1 MSNKGNIICRQAKH
15 LNNLSFKN
23 NSVKIIPSHFTKGW
37 AYLYS
42 EWSSKLCLRTAFYC
56 VCSCRR
62 RFHQKIL
69 IQLKY
74 YSLHRYP
81 HLSLRVTDGGNWT
94 DPRRNKLTQLQRS
107 YFVTYSEQQLPTR
120 IVKKA
125 EKSLKQ
131 YFTDFSLQNDCVLSR
146 WGCCSESEE
155 ICQLWLDTAVS
166 VKYEI
171 LADYDCWQQLLFES
185 VSSKLWQQKIWR
197 CDKDH
202 IYRMVKERYS
212 NIWPNQTIGSDQ
224 SELTILLC
232 QPINSLLLNE
242 NDLAMV

>member
-37 AYLYS
+37 AYLCS

-81 HLSLRVTDGGNWT
+81 HLSHRVTDGGNWT

-125 EKSLKQ
+125 EKNHWNNILLIFLCKMTVFYLYLPTLTGLSSECEIW
-131 YFTDFSLQNDCVLSR
+131 DFC
-146 WGCCSESEE
+146 W
-155 ICQLWLDTAVS
+155 LWLLATIIVCVS
-166 VKYEI
+166 F
-171 LADYDCWQQLLFES
+171 L
-185 VSSKLWQQKIWR
+185 
-197 CDKDH
+197 
-202 IYRMVKERYS
+202 
-212 NIWPNQTIGSDQ
+212 
-224 SELTILLC
+224 
-232 QPINSLLLNE
+232 
-242 NDLAMV
+242 

>member
-81 HLSLRVTDGGNWT
+81 HLSLRESYWRRKLNWPEEEQINSTSKIIFCHVFWAAARHQNCKESRKIIETIFYWFFSAKWLCFIKVRLLQWVRGN
-94 DPRRNKLTQLQRS
+94 
-107 YFVTYSEQQLPTR
+107 LPT
-120 IVKKA
+120 
-125 EKSLKQ
+125 L
-131 YFTDFSLQNDCVLSR
+131 TGLS
-146 WGCCSESEE
+146 SECE
-155 ICQLWLDTAVS
+155 IWDSCWLWLLATIIVWVS
-166 VKYEI
+166 F
-171 LADYDCWQQLLFES
+171 L
-185 VSSKLWQQKIWR
+185 
-197 CDKDH
+197 
-202 IYRMVKERYS
+202 
-212 NIWPNQTIGSDQ
+212 
-224 SELTILLC
+224 
-232 QPINSLLLNE
+232 
-242 NDLAMV
+242 

>member
-23 NSVKIIPSHFTKGW
+23 NFVKIIPSHFTKGW

-81 HLSLRVTDGGNWT
+81 HLSHRVTDGGNWT

-125 EKSLKQ
+125 EKNHWNNILLIFLCKMTVFYQ
-131 YFTDFSLQNDCVLSR
+131 
-146 WGCCSESEE
+146 GEAA
-155 ICQLWLDTAVS
+155 AVS
-166 VKYEI
+166 PRKS
-171 LADYDCWQQLLFES
+171 ANSDWTQQWVWNMRFLLIMIAGNNYCLSQFP
-185 VSSKLWQQKIWR
+185 LN
-197 CDKDH
+197 CDNRKFDAATR
-202 IYRMVKERYS
+202 IMYVG
-212 NIWPNQTIGSDQ
+212 W
-224 SELTILLC
+224 
-232 QPINSLLLNE
+232 
-242 NDLAMV
+242 